1 MSDLATTVGTFELP
15 DCAPPYSFALELS
28 NAERSDR
35 VIMSKVE
42 GYMEM
47 RVPIVDFDL
56 QDDQCNA
63 LPDVVHDYWEQDLN
77 DIAFQILEDAHGT

>member
-35 VIMSKVE
+35 IIMSDVE
-42 GYMEM
+42 GYMGTT
-47 RVPIVDFDL
+47 ISFVDFYL

-63 LPDVVHDYWEQDLN
+63 LPEEVHDYWEQDLE
-77 DIAFQILEDAHGT
+77 DIAFQVLEDAHGL